1 MKDILFIMTGG
12 TIDAEAYP
20 DPQHPPKNAIV
31 LKDSLVPMAV
41 EELGY
46 APDCRFFQWM
56 MKDSKDFT
64 EVEIYALSVFIKQ
77 RRAQH
82 IVVTHGT
89 DRMAQTAAELAK
101 QMQGTGKTVILTGSM
116 MPLANGRASDAYD
129 NLRFA
134 VETIDQLKPGVH
146 VVMHQRLFAPGHFRK
161 NRQTMRFEESEA

>member
-12 TIDAEAYP
+12 TIDAEGYA
-20 DPQHPPKNAIV
+20 DPEHPPKNAIP

-64 EVEIYALSVFIKQ
+64 EVEIYALSVFIRQ
-77 RRAQH
+77 RRASH
-82 IVVTHGT
+82 IIVTHGT
-89 DRMAQTAAELAK
+89 DRMAQTAGELQK
-101 QMQGTGKTVILTGSM
+101 QLKDAQKTIILTGSM
-116 MPLANGRASDAYD
+116 LPLANGSASDAPA

-134 VETIDQLKPGVH
+134 IETIEQLPPGVH
-146 VVMHQRLFAPGHFRK
+146 VVMHERLFVPGRFQK
-161 NRQTMRFEESEA
+161 NIKNWRFEEIGS